1 MPCADVPLFLRFSPG
16 TMRRRPD
23 TIAFHEGDLL
33 PHWEVQD
40 GRYFVTVRQAGSLP
54 SDVVDR
60 LRTRARQR
68 SSHPAK
74 TRRSLF
80 RTMERVLDRC
90 EGRADLTRPD
100 VADMVIEAISFRER
114 TGKWSMLAY
123 VLMPNHLHLFF
134 RLVDGRLMKTM
145 IGFKRWTRREA
156 ADLLDRSGERFWQRE
171 WFDHWSRSALQDE
184 RIVEYIRQNPVKA
197 GLVDDYRNWPYGSWN
212 A

>member
-1 MPCADVPLFLRFSPG
+1 
-16 TMRRRPD
+16 
-23 TIAFHEGDLL
+23 
-33 PHWEVQD
+33 
-40 GRYFVTVRQAGSLP
+40 
-54 SDVVDR
+54 
-60 LRTRARQR
+60 
-68 SSHPAK
+68 
-74 TRRSLF
+74 
-80 RTMERVLDRC
+80 MERVLDRC

-134 RLVDGRLMKTM
+134 RLVDGRLTKTM
-145 IGFKRWTRREA
+145 IGFKRWTGREA